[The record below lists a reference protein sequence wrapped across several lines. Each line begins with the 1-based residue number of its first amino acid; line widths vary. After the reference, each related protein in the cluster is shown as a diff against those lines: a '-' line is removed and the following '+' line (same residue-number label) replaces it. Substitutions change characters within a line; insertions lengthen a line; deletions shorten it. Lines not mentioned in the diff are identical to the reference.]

1 MAAALRC
8 AVRRLGLGGRAL
20 QRPAVSQRVED
31 NPSGQIASLLAGRS
45 RSISSAAAHS
55 PNGNPKHPCAS
66 NQKQTEYLVS
76 THLKQIQKKK
86 EELFNL
92 IAELDSKL
100 PSHCN
105 RDNRELLM
113 DLSAHVQPKPNDP
126 QWRWYGGAKRCKN
139 YVIYGGMLFLGY
151 LSVSDEI
158 SALYAVLME

>member
-55 PNGNPKHPCAS
+55 PNGNPK
-66 NQKQTEYLVS
+66 
-76 THLKQIQKKK
+76 KKK